1 MYPKNEAIGDPIKY
15 GSSSIIIIFS
25 SPKSEFLKDD
35 TVFNLFAKFHF
46 VGFRRQNNVTV
57 LRIVLKIAY
66 ICSHNRNFTFY
77 IRQPEKVDGYANIA
91 INLYQ

>member
-15 GSSSIIIIFS
+15 G
-25 SPKSEFLKDD
+25 
-35 TVFNLFAKFHF
+35 FNLFAKFHF